1 MEKPLFPMKN
11 VSISR
16 KAFSVSTH
24 KTLNAI
30 DINGKDTT
38 KEYGR
43 APCTCKVLKVLPL
56 SSTGYANTVLFGTSD
71 ELGRPSKVLCADGVA
86 RILTFA
92 FTHDEKIRVKEGE
105 LVFQDE
111 IVYMEGMV
119 GNATGNHIHLE
130 VGEGWQYKKI
140 KDKNNNYC
148 LTNLLY
154 AYNVF
159 WLKEGWHKVVNFGLN
174 GYKFRWIKE
183 SEIPVMN
190 DTIHVIRVLRDPNY
204 DYQISIDGNRF
215 GTAYDSTT
223 SNGFADKNLE
233 KEGWEE
239 VIATN
244 GSIFYYYDKACYAE
258 GLEKSRGVNNQPFDM
273 QAVSKFKD
281 TMALGGRWN
290 GDLVIDYQKNIQA
303 NIGDYYG
310 AITGAFGLLK
320 NGYKNTAGAE
330 LENIRNGLYSGISGR
345 TVWGYDSKT
354 DTYMVISHPGVTG
367 KSGIR
372 GEQLVE
378 LCKKEGMTDAICL
391 DGGGSRWLRFEGKEL
406 ATTTR
411 KTKNG
416 VLLYRRKKKGTI
428 LDEPINKPVEEV
440 KPIEEPKP
448 IQDASPKQEIKE
460 LLAKLIELVEKI

>member
-1 MEKPLFPMKN
+1 MKN

-38 KEYGR
+38 REYGR
-43 APCTCKVLKVLPL
+43 APCRCKVLKVLPI
-56 SSTGYANTVLFGTSD
+56 SSTGFANTVLFGTCD
-71 ELGRPSKVLCADGVA
+71 EFGRPANVLCADGQERV
-86 RILTFA
+86 LTFA
-92 FTHDEKIRVKEGE
+92 FTHDDKIRVKESQIVE
-105 LVFQDE
+105 QNEV
-111 IVYMEGMV
+111 VYMEGKT

-130 VGEGWQYKKI
+130 VGQGWQYKKI
-140 KDKNNNYC
+140 KDKNGNFC

-154 AYNVF
+154 AYKVF

-174 GYKFRWIKE
+174 GYKFSWIDGIDGE
-183 SEIPVMN
+183 VTMN
-190 DTIHVIRVLRDPNY
+190 DVIHVIRVKRDPNY

-223 SNGFADKNLE
+223 SNGFSDKNLE

-239 VIATN
+239 VISTN
-244 GSIFYYYDKACYAE
+244 GSIFYYYDGACYAE

-281 TMALGGRWN
+281 TMALGGLYN
-290 GDLVIDYQKNIQA
+290 GDLIIDYQKNIQA
-303 NIGDYYG
+303 YIDNYYG

-320 NGYKNTAGAE
+320 NGEKNIAGAE
-330 LENIRNGLYSGISGR
+330 LENIRNGLYSGLSGR

-372 GEQLVE
+372 GNALVE
-378 LCKKEGMTDAICL
+378 LCKREGMTDAICL

-440 KPIEEPKP
+440 KPI
-448 IQDASPKQEIKE
+448 QDASPKEEIKE
-460 LLAKLIELVEKI
+460 LLAKLIELVEKL